1 MISSHYPQIKEG
13 VSFSAEQTR
22 LWLRLFH
29 PRGKVGCFPAE
40 RTEMGLFPQWALTEQ
55 CLQSNQ
61 TPDKIV
67 EIDDEVVICK
77 SGDDHLVELTGHL
90 ET

>member
-1 MISSHYPQIKEG
+1 
-13 VSFSAEQTR
+13 
-22 LWLRLFH
+22 
-29 PRGKVGCFPAE
+29 
-40 RTEMGLFPQWALTEQ
+40 MGLFPQWALTEQ

-67 EIDDEVVICK
+67 KIDDEVVICK
-77 SGDDHLVELTGHL
+77 PGDNHLVELTGHL